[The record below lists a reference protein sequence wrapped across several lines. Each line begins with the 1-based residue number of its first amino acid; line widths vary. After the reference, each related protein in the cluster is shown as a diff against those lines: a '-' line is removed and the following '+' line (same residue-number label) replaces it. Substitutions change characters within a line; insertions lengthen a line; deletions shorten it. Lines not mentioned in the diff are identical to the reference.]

1 MDLLAE
7 VKVVIIMPVA
17 EAAVVQAELAADIQV
32 AAELLVV
39 VEEVRQ
45 DVVATVELQAVFVL
59 FGQELLD
66 NFLQLILAIY
76 KDLL

>member
-45 DVVATVELQAVFVL
+45 EKVATVELQAVFVL

-66 NFLQLILAIY
+66 NFLQLIPAIY